1 MGKIHHQLKELCA
14 MNVIGMDISRKN
26 VQTTCEE
33 IVKCLQLPL
42 VIQKAQI
49 QMQKE
54 NVIVR
59 ETI

>member
-1 MGKIHHQLKELCA
+1 
-14 MNVIGMDISRKN
+14 MNVIGMDISRMN

-33 IVKCLQLPL
+33 MVKCLQLPL